1 MSNHWGIFEYLREIV
16 VARYKVPVFYK
27 DLFKVW
33 CSRVES
39 GDERDNFLGCFRF
52 AL

>member
-16 VARYKVPVFYK
+16 VARYKV

-33 CSRVES
+33 YSRVES